1 MNRIPIAGP
10 WITQKE
16 IDYVAEAVRTA
27 WYDNA
32 NSYNL
37 RFEEAMS
44 ARLNRRFAISL
55 PSCTSGL
62 HLALAGLG
70 VGPGDEVIV
79 PELTWIA
86 TAAPVAY
93 VGATPVFADVDRASW
108 CLDAASLEACI
119 GPRTKAAIVVDLY
132 GNMPDWDALGAVAE
146 RRGIALI
153 EDAAEAIGSRFR
165 NRPAGAFGVAS
176 VFSFH
181 GSKTLTTGEGG
192 MLVTDNPTL
201 YRRCLILRDHG
212 REPGDTMFFNSE
224 IGFKYRMSALQAA
237 LGLAQL
243 ERLDELVA
251 RKRQIFAWYRA
262 GLGNAVTLNSEASDV
277 LNTYWMVTVL
287 TDARCGPAK
296 ETLIP
301 LLRAAGVDCRP
312 FFYPLSALPAYR
324 ATPAAQGAASCNPTA
339 YDIAWRGINL
349 PSGFNMDE
357 SLVDRVVTILC
368 RSLEAC
374 RATIENEGPKS
385 RKQGSERSNAALES
399 DPSML

>member
-1 MNRIPIAGP
+1 MSRIPIAGP

-16 IDYVAEAVRTA
+16 IDYVAEAARTA

-37 RFEEAMS
+37 RFEEAMR
-44 ARLNRRFAISL
+44 AQINRRFAISL

-70 VGPGDEVIV
+70 IGRGDEVIV

-86 TAAPVAY
+86 TAAPIAY

-108 CLDAASLEACI
+108 CLDAAALEACI

-132 GNMPDWDALGAVAE
+132 GNMPDWDALVAVAE
-146 RRGIALI
+146 RHGIALI

-165 NRPAGAFGVAS
+165 DRPAGAFGIAS
-176 VFSFH
+176 AFSFH

-192 MLVTDNPTL
+192 MLVTDDEEL

-251 RKRQIFAWYRA
+251 RKREIFAWYRA
-262 GLGNAVTLNSEASDV
+262 RLSNAVTLNSEAVDV
-277 LNTYWMVTVL
+277 LNTYGW
-287 TDARCGPAK
+287 
-296 ETLIP
+296 
-301 LLRAAGVDCRP
+301 
-312 FFYPLSALPAYR
+312 
-324 ATPAAQGAASCNPTA
+324 
-339 YDIAWRGINL
+339 
-349 PSGFNMDE
+349 
-357 SLVDRVVTILC
+357 
-368 RSLEAC
+368 
-374 RATIENEGPKS
+374 
-385 RKQGSERSNAALES
+385 
-399 DPSML
+399 

>member
-27 WYDNA
+27 WYANA
-32 NSYNL
+32 NKYNL
-37 RFEEAMS
+37 RFEQAFSE
-44 ARLNRRFAISL
+44 RINRRFAMSL
-55 PSCTSGL
+55 PSGTSGL

-70 VGPGDEVIV
+70 IGPGDEVIV

-86 TAAPVAY
+86 TAAPISY
-93 VGATPVFADVDRASW
+93 VGATPVFADVDRRSW
-108 CLDAASLEACI
+108 CLDAAALEARI
-119 GPRTKAAIVVDLY
+119 GPRTKAAIAVDLY
-132 GNMPDWDALGAVAE
+132 GNMPDWDALGAVAN
-146 RRGIALI
+146 RHGIALI

-165 NRPAGAFGVAS
+165 NRPAGSFGVAS
-176 VFSFH
+176 AFSFH

-192 MLVTDNPTL
+192 MLVTNDATL
-201 YRRCLILRDHG
+201 YRRWLILRDHG
-212 REPGDTMFFNSE
+212 RDPGDTMFLNNE

-251 RKRQIFAWYRA
+251 RKREIFDWYRA
-262 GLGNAVTLNSEASDV
+262 RLSEVVTLNSEAPDT
-277 LNTYWMVTVL
+277 LNTYWMVTAL
-287 TDARCGPAK
+287 TDARSGPSK

-301 LLRAAGVDCRP
+301 LLRDAGVDCRP

-324 ATPAAQGAASCNPTA
+324 GCPSAQDASTRNPTA

-349 PSGFNMDE
+349 PSGFNMDQ
-357 SLVDRVVTILC
+357 SLVERVATVLSDSINACARRDR
-368 RSLEAC
+368 RHKAEAC
-374 RATIENEGPKS
+374 A
-385 RKQGSERSNAALES
+385 GSKAEKAPPAEI
-399 DPSML
+399 